1 MTTLRAPAGL
11 PPRQARRTAATVLT
25 GLFAVLLPVALTA
38 AWIRVTVISTSGYVA
53 AVTPVAA
60 DPAVRAVVKTAAT
73 AEIGPALSRAIDSS
87 LPSRLSFLAGTLGSG
102 PGELAGDAVNSAMAS
117 REFQQ
122 LWQAANQS
130 AHSQLISVL
139 DGRSTTVTATG
150 GQVVLNVTPMV
161 NVVLKNAA
169 ARLSALTGRSVKA
182 PVISQIPAAVCA
194 QAARLTHS
202 ATQPA
207 SCGQIPLFPAATLA
221 GAQRGFRIL
230 NDATLALLLLTPA
243 AGAAALLAAPRRR
256 RALLGLT
263 LAGSATV
270 LATAAALTW
279 AQSSLIGKEPAAYQ
293 PAVTAILHAVTG
305 SFFSLAWWHVTVG
318 LILAAGL
325 SAIPLTTVRSQFSCL
340 MILKRAR
347 RMPGRLR
354 LRFLAC
360 LS

>member
-1 MTTLRAPAGL
+1 MTTPPEQARL
-11 PPRQARRTAATVLT
+11 PPRRARRTAAAVLT

-60 DPAVRAVVKTAAT
+60 DPAVRAVVKSAAT
-73 AEIGPALSRAIDSS
+73 AEMGPALSRAADSS
-87 LPSRLSFLAGTLGSG
+87 LPSRLSFLAGPLGSG
-102 PGELAGDAVNSAMAS
+102 LGKLAGDAVNSVMAS

-130 AHSQLISVL
+130 AHSQLVSVL
-139 DGRSTTVTATG
+139 DGRSTIVAANG

-169 ARLSALTGRSVKA
+169 ARLSTLTGRTVRA
-182 PVISQIPAAVCA
+182 PVISQIPAAVCV

-207 SCGQIPLFPAATLA
+207 SCGQIPLFPAAALTS
-221 GAQRGFRIL
+221 AQRGFRIL
-230 NDATLALLLLTPA
+230 NDATLTLLLLTPV
-243 AGAAALLAAPRRR
+243 AGAAALLASPRRR
-256 RALLGLT
+256 RTLLGLT

-270 LATAAALTW
+270 LAAAAALTW
-279 AQSSLIGKEPAAYQ
+279 AQSSLARQEPAAYQ

-305 SFFSLAWWHVTVG
+305 SFFSLARWHVAVG

-325 SAIPLTTVRSQFSCL
+325 LAISLTTRN
-340 MILKRAR
+340 RAAAT
-347 RMPGRLR
+347 L
-354 LRFLAC
+354 
-360 LS
+360 

>member
-102 PGELAGDAVNSAMAS
+102 PGKLAGDAVNSAMAS

-169 ARLSALTGRSVKA
+169 ARLSALTGRTVKA

-325 SAIPLTTVRSQFSCL
+325 SAIPLTTRNRPDT
-340 MILKRAR
+340 RAR
-347 RMPGRLR
+347 
-354 LRFLAC
+354 
-360 LS
+360 